1 MQISGKNLALVI
13 EALEGAV
20 RDIHYHVAS
29 CPDVIEYEDRLDELE
44 IQQRKYQRLLDRCTK
59 ALNEEN
65 QRGQINTS
73 LAS

>member
-1 MQISGKNLALVI
+1 MQITGKNLALVI

-20 RDIHYHVAS
+20 TDIHYHVAS
-29 CPDVIEYEDRLDELE
+29 CPDVIDYEDRLDELE

-65 QRGQINTS
+65 QRG
-73 LAS
+73 

>member
-1 MQISGKNLALVI
+1 MQITGKNLALVI

-59 ALNEEN
+59 ALNEEKQN
-65 QRGQINTS
+65 G
-73 LAS
+73 